1 MGFIFLIWLI
11 VLSEE
16 KIYKKYKV
24 LKLVLFEINYIYG
37 NIM

>member
-16 KIYKKYKV
+16 KIYKNNKV